1 MRDLPTCSTCG
12 HHVDVHAVPGPGLH
26 GRQHARTVIGRLR
39 EVAGAG
45 DGDGRVGGD
54 DAQVGREGAFA

>member
-1 MRDLPTCSTCG
+1 MRDLPTCSSLQS
-12 HHVDVHAVPGPGLH
+12 HVHVLALPRPRLH

-45 DGDGRVGGD
+45 DGDGLGAD
-54 DAQVGREGAFA
+54 DAQTGHEGVFA